1 MVYNTEI
8 TQPKKKMGDPT
19 VSIPVGQSTTQKI
32 LQAPPPE
39 WNLNA
44 LNPGKEIYR
53 LPPPPSTPPVSTV
66 ETPAPHPALPPV
78 TPRPMLVGL
87 DPNAQTVND
96 LSVAKPLPP
105 DAANA
110 LHYQSMGAP
119 VGQRE
124 AGIFNKLAQLPPM
137 SPEHANVMMQLAG
150 SPPMDDMNQ
159 VALRQL
165 AISKQ
170 LGPEQAKFF
179 QMTGGLQA
187 MDQQKADAFRQI
199 ATQQPMDPKMAQAYA
214 MLMSQMGGR

>member
-19 VSIPVGQSTTQKI
+19 VSIPVGQSATQKI
-32 LQAPPPE
+32 LQAPSTPAVPV
-39 WNLNA
+39 
-44 LNPGKEIYR
+44 KT
-53 LPPPPSTPPVSTV
+53 PPPLPASPMSENNYTYPATTPPQGNPDL
-66 ETPAPHPALPPV
+66 EKQKL
-78 TPRPMLVGL
+78 MMQM
-87 DPNAQTVND
+87 DPNAQAVND

-170 LGPEQAKFF
+170 LGPEQARFF
-179 QMTGGLQA
+179 QMTGGLPA
-187 MDQQKADAFRQI
+187 MDQQKADAFKQI

-214 MLMSQMGGR
+214 MLMSQMGRR